1 MYSAPVHWI
10 SMPLPYSQTLL
21 GKSRALFW
29 VESHSAILAHL
40 LVPRG
45 KATAGIL
52 VWLIEALEKEIM
64 RQGPSETPRL
74 SSKDVTQQLCHLQRN
89 PVINMLE
96 MGVLVGVVRQAGSVY
111 LQCCRQRSPS
121 QEEIMWE
128 QGTLVNIRGTE
139 QNKVSKMHCAFLCSM
154 HLCVVCDYSDRS
166 KLRPGARGIVW
177 TGPMGLGEMTLEW
190 DGK

>member
-1 MYSAPVHWI
+1 
-10 SMPLPYSQTLL
+10 
-21 GKSRALFW
+21 
-29 VESHSAILAHL
+29 
-40 LVPRG
+40 
-45 KATAGIL
+45 
-52 VWLIEALEKEIM
+52 M
-64 RQGPSETPRL
+64 RQGPTETPRL